1 MVDRQTEKNL
11 AEILGILQEHPGGL
25 SISDIATL
33 FPMNR
38 NSVSKYLAILQRQG
52 SVDMRLVGAAKIYCP
67 TRRLPVAAVRR
78 FCSPNLIVVDHNLE
92 VLEVSDTLAGILR
105 TTPEA
110 LTSRPVSVLFS
121 GTSSDDVASLLR
133 RALWGEEGTFRWR
146 PGSRRGA
153 ASFRFSLIP
162 TVLETGRPAVSLVM
176 DKVPEESGPGEERL
190 LEALRQEAL
199 REDRAEGIVR
209 VSPDGR
215 TRWADEVYSRVAG
228 KSGDD
233 LVGRQFHPSLVEGER
248 AAWQKFVRGLTPDN
262 PSATIDCRMVMP
274 DGSTRCYRWRGRALC
289 DPDSNIIE
297 YQYLCFAIHESRVLE
312 ESLRRQQQALEQ
324 EANGRAAALRES
336 EERFRAIFE
345 ESPAGMAICGMD
357 GAVVRVNRALLE
369 ILGVLDLDGIEGKN
383 VFAGLQIPAEVPA
396 CLLGGKTA
404 RFTIPYSRK
413 NYQHSCCCDMS
424 DDPEMI
430 CLESVAS
437 PVLSGEGGVPS
448 GCVLQLCNVTGQ
460 KKAEAVIKEAESRYR
475 NLFETL
481 AEGAIYLGDDGRIID
496 ANPAAERILGY
507 SLSDMQGRT
516 ESELRWRFIGEDGTG
531 YPGYL
536 LPHMA
541 TLATGIPERKTLGI
555 FNPREGGYR
564 WLDLLTVPRFRPGE
578 ENPFQVI
585 TIFCDITGQREVEA
599 ARAESEKRYRILTES
614 LPDVVFLLD
623 PDGRLLYVNSSG
635 ARMLHRPGEDIL
647 GKSLPDLF
655 PGGQGADYRR
665 NVASVAATG
674 TIKNNVSRLPLPD
687 GEVWYD
693 TRLIPVRADDGTCR
707 YVMGVARDIT
717 ASKRAEET
725 LRIDTLPG

>member
-52 SVDMRLVGAAKIYCP
+52 SVDMRLVGAAKVYCP

-92 VLEVSDTLAGILR
+92 VLEVSDTLASILR

-153 ASFRFSLIP
+153 ASYRISLIP
-162 TVLETGRPAVSLVM
+162 TVLEIGRPAISLVLE
-176 DKVPEESGPGEERL
+176 KVPEDGDPREERL
-190 LEALRQEAL
+190 LEALRQGAL

-215 TRWADEVYSRVAG
+215 TRWADEIYSRVAG

-233 LVGRQFHPSLVEGER
+233 LVGRQFRPSLVGEER
-248 AAWQKFVRGLTPDN
+248 AAWQKFVRGLTPKN
-262 PSATIDCRMVMP
+262 PAATIDCRMVMP
-274 DGSTRCYRWRGRALC
+274 DEDVRWYRWRGRTLC
-289 DPDSNIIE
+289 GPEGEILE
-297 YQYLCFAIHESRVLE
+297 YQYICSDIHEFKVLE

-324 EANGRAAALRES
+324 QANGRVAALRES

-345 ESPAGMAICGMD
+345 ESPAGMAFCGMD
-357 GAVVRVNRALLE
+357 GVVVRVNRAFLA
-369 ILGVLDLDGIEGKN
+369 ILGAPDRKEIEGWN
-383 VFAGLQIPAEVPA
+383 IFADPHIPPDMPRTLQ
-396 CLLGGKTA
+396 GGEPL
-404 RFTIPYSRK
+404 RFTIPYPRNERQNRTS
-413 NYQHSCCCDMS
+413 SAT
-424 DDPEMI
+424 DDAETI
-430 CLESVAS
+430 CLEGAAS
-437 PVLSGEGGVPS
+437 PVFSGENGTPS
-448 GCVLQLCNVTGQ
+448 GLILQFRDVTGR
-460 KKAEAVIKEAESRYR
+460 KRAGTAAKEAESRYR
-475 NLFETL
+475 NLFEAL

-496 ANPAAERILGY
+496 ANPAAERVLGY
-507 SLSDMQGRT
+507 PLSDMRGKT
-516 ESELRWRFIGEDGTG
+516 CSELRWRFIDEDNSG
-531 YPGYL
+531 YPGDM
-536 LPHMA
+536 LPHVA
-541 TLATGIPERKTLGI
+541 TLAAGMPKRKTLGF

-564 WLDLLTVPRFRPGE
+564 WLDLLAVPRFRPGE

-585 TIFCDITGQREVEA
+585 VIFCDITGQREVEA
-599 ARAESEKRYRILTES
+599 ARTESEKRYRILTES

-725 LRIDTLPG
+725 LRIDTLPGL